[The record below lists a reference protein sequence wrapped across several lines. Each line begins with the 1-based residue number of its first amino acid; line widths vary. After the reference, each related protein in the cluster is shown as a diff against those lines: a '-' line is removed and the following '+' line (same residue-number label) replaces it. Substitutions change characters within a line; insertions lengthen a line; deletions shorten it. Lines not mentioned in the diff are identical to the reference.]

1 MIRCALAAAGET
13 GTASGWEEE
22 GSMATAK
29 EHWKKVK
36 VEFETNTGKKKPS
49 AKLSGFFRKSAGLEP
64 ALDKI
69 EKAKSKEEL
78 KTACN
83 AFTKLKDQ
91 YVEVL
96 KANQT
101 DPFNA
106 GKISYK
112 AEIEKMIRGLQ
123 EVEKLAYDKL
133 NK

>member
-1 MIRCALAAAGET
+1 
-13 GTASGWEEE
+13 
-22 GSMATAK
+22 MATAK

-36 VEFETNTGKKKPS
+36 TEFENNTGKKKPS

-69 EKAKSKEEL
+69 EKAKTKVDL

-83 AFTKLKDQ
+83 DFSTKKKQ

-101 DPFNA
+101 DPYNA
-106 GKISYK
+106 DKTSYK
-112 AEIEKMIRGLQ
+112 AEIEKMIRGLE

-133 NK
+133 NKMG